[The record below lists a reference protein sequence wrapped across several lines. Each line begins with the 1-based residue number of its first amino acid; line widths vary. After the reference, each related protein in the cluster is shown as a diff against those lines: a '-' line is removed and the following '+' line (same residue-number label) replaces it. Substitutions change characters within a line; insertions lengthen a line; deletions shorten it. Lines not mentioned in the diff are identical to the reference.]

1 MGSSPWDLL
10 RQLVASSLN
19 DKFNATMLEKL
30 VFYDSF
36 SYELL
41 HQMDINMLVE
51 GDIETNRL
59 SVSIDR
65 DVLNIVSHK
74 GTQHT
79 VLSFR
84 LKECFSKD
92 EDNEECVERKGILI
106 KSSSHNFKTRK
117 TLPVSNDDDY
127 RGGRRTTRR
136 GLTKRMRKIRSGNNR
151 MSSKRRSSKKS
162 SINESDDSSD
172 WTP

>member
-1 MGSSPWDLL
+1 
-10 RQLVASSLN
+10 
-19 DKFNATMLEKL
+19 MLEKL

-41 HQMDINMLVE
+41 HQVDINVLVE

-74 GTQHT
+74 GSTHT

-92 EDNEECVERKGILI
+92 EDSEENLEKKRVLGKH
-106 KSSSHNFKTRK
+106 SNQNFKTRK
-117 TLPVSNDDDY
+117 IFPASNSDDD
-127 RGGRRTTRR
+127 REERKTTRR
-136 GLTKRMRKIRSGNNR
+136 RQAKRKQRIKSREKRMRNK
-151 MSSKRRSSKKS
+151 RSSLRKS
-162 SINESDDSSD
+162 PVSESEDSSD